1 MKVTFILKNL
11 SEYFYK
17 ELDEAKDKYDFLSK
31 EANSGLN
38 ITKKIGNGQFN
49 QSVDLNMKI
58 RAGITYQNYRLE
70 SRNGYKLVT
79 FNF

>member
-11 SEYFYK
+11 SEFFYK
-17 ELDEAKDKYDFLSK
+17 ELNEAKDKYDFLSK
-31 EANSGLN
+31 EAKSGLN

-49 QSVDLNMKI
+49 QAVDLNMKI

-70 SRNGYKLVT
+70 SRKGYKLVT